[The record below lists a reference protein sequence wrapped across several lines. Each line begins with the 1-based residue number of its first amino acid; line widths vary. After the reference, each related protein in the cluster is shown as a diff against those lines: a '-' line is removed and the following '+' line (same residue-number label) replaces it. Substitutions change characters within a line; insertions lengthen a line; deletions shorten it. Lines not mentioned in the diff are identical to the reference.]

1 MLRASLKGLFSRKLR
16 LTLAVVAIV
25 LGVSFLSGA
34 FVLTDSLGAR
44 FERLFT
50 SINQNVDVQV
60 ALTEDAQDDDPQ
72 PRLTQAQLD
81 KMEDVPGVAAVAPD
95 VSAIGVVPFDIQDG
109 KPVTTSGAPQIGVG
123 TTGADNQLS
132 LLDVKEGRWPSTATE
147 VTLSRYTAEQTH
159 AHVGD
164 RLKVFLPEVNQ
175 ARDFTVVGIAAYSG
189 DRDSLAGETLV
200 AFTQAEAQQIF
211 YGGPG
216 QYSGASFAAA
226 PGVSQQELRDRI
238 APLAP
243 AGFDTKTG
251 KQANEDQANAVEEGL
266 SQFTRYFFGPF
277 AIVAL
282 IVGVFLIFNTFN
294 IVVAQRTHEL
304 ALFRAMGAS
313 WGQVTGSVLIE
324 AVLVGVVGATL
335 GLLAGI
341 GLGLGGSA
349 LLTSLIGAQLP
360 GSGIQVGVTPI
371 VLAYVVGI
379 LVTVVS
385 ALVPAIRASAVAP
398 LAAMR
403 EVARPD
409 KPLRALSIVGAS
421 IAVPGAVL
429 IGLSLGGLGGF
440 TLPGLLIGVG
450 LVFLGVTL
458 LSPLFTRPLA
468 GLIGRAVSWGVS
480 GKLGV
485 RNVLRNPRRT
495 AVTAA
500 ALMIGVTLVS
510 AASVIGQSFT
520 KTIHD
525 QVDATLGAELI
536 IQTNFQGGG
545 QPGDVGF
552 SDQAVQEVRAVP
564 GVRQMVPLYI
574 TTKAQV
580 GGQGAPFGG
589 VFAVDDLAV
598 ARDMFAMETVAG
610 ELRTLGPGEFAT
622 DDNTLKGRGWHVGDT
637 VQVRT
642 DKGGEQPYR
651 LVGVYKATPIWTDS
665 MILPKSAVANFAG
678 PLALQGYVS
687 LDSGADPAVVKDRIE
702 QIMNDFPLV
711 TVGDRSSLIDQYTGF
726 INIALGII
734 YVLLGVAIL
743 IALLGILNT
752 LLLSIYE
759 RTRELGMLRAVGL
772 SRRGVTRMV
781 GSEAVVLAVF
791 GCVLGIVLG
800 VGLGVAIS
808 SALIDQ
814 DFLSTIAIPWGRLV
828 IFVLIAVVAGVVA
841 SLWPARRAAR
851 LNVLEAIAYE

>member
-60 ALTEDAQDDDPQ
+60 ALTEDAQDQKPQ
-72 PRLTQAQLD
+72 PRLTQQQLD
-81 KMEDVPGVAAVAPD
+81 RMAAVPGVTAVAGD
-95 VSAIGVVPFDIQDG
+95 VSAVGVVPFDLRDG
-109 KPVTTSGAPQIGVG
+109 KPVTTSGAPQLGVG
-123 TTGADNQLS
+123 TTGAKTPLT
-132 LLDVKEGRWPSTATE
+132 LLEVKDGRWPGAADE
-147 VTLSRYTAEQTH
+147 VVLSRYTAEQTH
-159 AHVGD
+159 AKVGD
-164 RLKVFLPEVNQ
+164 RLKVYLPKVDQ
-175 ARDFTVVGIAAYSG
+175 AREFSVVGIAVYSG

-211 YGGPG
+211 YGGTG
-216 QYSGASFAAA
+216 QYSGVSFAAA
-226 PGVSQQELRDRI
+226 SGVSQQELRDRI
-238 APLAP
+238 TPLVP
-243 AGFDTKTG
+243 AGFEAKTG
-251 KQANEDQANAVEEGL
+251 KQANEDQANAVQEGL
-266 SQFTRYFFGPF
+266 SKFTRYFFGPF

-282 IVGVFLIFNTFN
+282 IVGIFLIFNTFN

-304 ALFRAMGAS
+304 ALFRAMGAN
-313 WGQVTGSVLIE
+313 WRQVTSSVLVE
-324 AVLVGVVGATL
+324 AVLVGIVGATL

-341 GLGLGGSA
+341 GLGIGGSA
-349 LLTSLIGAQLP
+349 LLTSLVDVQLP
-360 GSGIQVGVTPI
+360 GAGIKVGATPI
-371 VLAYVVGI
+371 VLAYVVGV
-379 LVTVVS
+379 LVTVVA
-385 ALVPAIRASAVAP
+385 ALVPAIRASSVPP

-409 KPLRALSIVGAS
+409 KPLRVLSIVGGAF
-421 IAVPGAVL
+421 AVPGAVL
-429 IGLSLGGLGGF
+429 LGLALNGLGGF

-458 LSPLFTRPLA
+458 LSPLLTRPLA

-485 RNVLRNPRRT
+485 RNALRNPRRT

-510 AASVIGQSFT
+510 AASVIGASFT
-520 KTIHD
+520 TTIQR
-525 QVDATLGAELI
+525 QVDETLGAELV
-536 IQTNFQGGG
+536 IQTNFQA
-545 QPGDVGF
+545 QPGESGF
-552 SDQAVQEVRAVP
+552 SDQAVQQVRAAP
-564 GVRQMVPLYI
+564 GVDQVVPLYI
-574 TTKAQV
+574 TTDARV

-610 ELRTLGPGEFAT
+610 QLRTLNPGEFAT
-622 DDNTLKGRGWHVGDT
+622 DDNTAKARGWLVGDI

-665 MILPKSAVANFAG
+665 MILPKAAVANFAG
-678 PLALQGYVS
+678 PLAFQGYVS
-687 LDSGADPAVVKDRIE
+687 LDDGADPAAVTDRIE

-711 TVGDRSSLIDQYTGF
+711 TVGDRSSLVDQYTGF
-726 INIALGII
+726 INVALAIVS
-734 YVLLGVAIL
+734 VLLGVAIL

-772 SRRGVTRMV
+772 SRGGVTRMV
-781 GSEAVVLAVF
+781 GTESVILAVF
-791 GCVLGIVLG
+791 GCVLGILLG
-800 VGLGVAIS
+800 VGLGAAIS
-808 SALIDQ
+808 AALIDR
-814 DFLSTIAIPWGRLV
+814 DFLTTIAIPWTNLV
-828 IFVLIAVVAGVVA
+828 VYVVVAIVAGVLA
-841 SLWPARRAAR
+841 ALWPARRAAR